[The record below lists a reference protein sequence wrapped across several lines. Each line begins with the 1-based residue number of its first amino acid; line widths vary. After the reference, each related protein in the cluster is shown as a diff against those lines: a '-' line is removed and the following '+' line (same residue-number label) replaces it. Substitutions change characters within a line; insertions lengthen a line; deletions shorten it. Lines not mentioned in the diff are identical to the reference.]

1 MKQGTYE
8 VRKWCA

>member
-1 MKQGTYE
+1 MKQGTCE